1 MSGYSTQRYP
11 NRSEAL
17 EVVASH
23 LGQVLESALA
33 NHHRVTFGVCGGRTA
48 EVLFPMLSELPLNWN
63 SVDVL
68 LIDERWVATHSD
80 QSNEKLVRDTLLHS
94 HGSAATVVGLK
105 TDHNS
110 AREALGAVE
119 QRLDQGLLPIDVLF
133 VSMGDDG
140 HIASLFPQGVEN
152 SETRRKVVASSS
164 PLPPHERIS
173 LAPWVLKG
181 AKRIILPV
189 FGEKKQAL
197 FDKVT
202 QQGPSAEYPVRHV
215 LRHDD
220 TRCEVFLAP

>member
-1 MSGYSTQRYP
+1 MSGCSVQRYP
-11 NRSEAL
+11 TRLEAL
-17 EVVASH
+17 QTVATCVR
-23 LGQVLESALA
+23 QTLESVLR
-33 NHHRVTFGVCGGRTA
+33 NDNRVTFGVCGGRTA
-48 EVLFPMLSELPLNWN
+48 EALFPMLAELPLNWE

-68 LIDERWVATHSD
+68 LIDERWVNTHSD
-80 QSNEKLVRDTLLHS
+80 QSNEKLVRDTLLQS
-94 HGSAATVVGLK
+94 HGAAATVVGLK
-105 TDHNS
+105 THHDS
-110 AREALGAVE
+110 APEALGAVE

-140 HIASLFPQGVEN
+140 HIASLFPQGAEN

-164 PLPPHERIS
+164 PLAPHERIS

-181 AKRIILPV
+181 AKRIILPI

-202 QQGPSAEYPVRHV
+202 RQDPSTEYPVWHV
-215 LRHDD
+215 LSHDD